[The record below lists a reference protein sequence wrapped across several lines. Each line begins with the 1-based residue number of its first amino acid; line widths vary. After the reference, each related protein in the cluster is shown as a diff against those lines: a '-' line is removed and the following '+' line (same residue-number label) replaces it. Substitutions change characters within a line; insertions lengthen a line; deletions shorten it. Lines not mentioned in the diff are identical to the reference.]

1 MFLMFLRQRDHLQEM
16 HILEMNGDWKLFVV
30 VFVNDEGTRKAS

>member
-16 HILEMNGDWKLFVV
+16 HMLEMNGDWKVLLLIL
-30 VFVNDEGTRKAS
+30 